1 MLVVLG
7 SILPWRTRAAFAP
20 QCCLRHL
27 FRRRSQPA
35 QGRRRCLPLT
45 RPSSSWGSEQMGM
58 AASCVVTMCRVGLIF
73 AALADSAI
81 PATGLGVGCQKMLT
95 ARTHWPNEN
104 RAFPSWKMDDYFK
117 DLGHHFGWWRC
128 GTMRTQS
135 DVQNGRPH
143 CEPCRNRDGHDQY
156 ASL

>member
-1 MLVVLG
+1 
-7 SILPWRTRAAFAP
+7 
-20 QCCLRHL
+20 
-27 FRRRSQPA
+27 
-35 QGRRRCLPLT
+35 
-45 RPSSSWGSEQMGM
+45 MGM
-58 AASCVVTMCRVGLIF
+58 AASGVVTMCRVGLIF

-104 RAFPSWKMDDYFK
+104 RAFPSWKVDDYFM

-128 GTMRTQS
+128 GNMRTQS